1 MNSVTGLA
9 LLVTSLST
17 LITAVGGLIVS
28 VRNSRKIVRVQ
39 EATNGKMEAFIQ
51 EVREASFAKGVK
63 SEHDKETKT

>member
-1 MNSVTGLA
+1 
-9 LLVTSLST
+9 
-17 LITAVGGLIVS
+17 VGGLIVS

-63 SEHDKETKT
+63 SEHDKEMKT